1 MKTTQLSKLLLGI
14 PILSALVVTSGCSG
28 GGSSSSGNRG
38 EFNVSLIST
47 GQGQIFPYRI
57 RTTDSLGVP
66 TPNIVNIESI
76 DTLQMF
82 ASSSNGVLPVAVFPT
97 TPTLPDGSPGNQFI
111 LTRFSNNVL
120 VESILSDSLFNA
132 STNSGL
138 TTAVSLLNYDP
149 GTETQTVIRGRGFV
163 GGFTFINV
171 GGQLQKVKA
180 LEAKSNGAVTFVH
193 PVGNGFPG
201 AIDDASW
208 DPNNPTA
215 PAFNGVA
222 DLVAPNSFTFVAD
235 TNGALSGAPERF
247 DPASQNLL
255 LRIEVNNGVRNTDG
269 KILEQNLCTATTVG
283 ADPNPPDVFGYTG
296 VPAISPGNGQTNV
309 DPAQPI
315 LVSFNKPVQPTD
327 VGTFF
332 STTNLTPQSG
342 GVALTVTAA
351 AQTFTVLYYADPLT
365 FADYCNFR
373 LTPAY
378 VLPGDANVSVDVNA
392 SSIHGL
398 NGPTLANSVSSPYT
412 TGEGPGLVNAP
423 VAPDAIYVG
432 IGGSEPGVGVIDLN
446 GYGQG
451 TSTADPATSNFTNDP
466 NIGQAGV
473 VPTLSQGTGPIDAGS
488 RGRLTMVEDTKG
500 SIRLLSSPQVGE
512 VGDIHIGPPLDL
524 VFNNLN
530 ININVNSS
538 NQLNPSLVVSQPGNS
553 ISIAPHPNPP
563 KLIFPPPNVAM
574 GIFGQEPSV
583 TSSLGQSAGLTTGS
597 PPCLSVGLNLL
608 IQGTRPD
615 FPAHQFDGKF
625 VGPQPPPTSPPPP
638 PVFCPFSSRQQIG
651 HFLYVLDRQN
661 DTILVVNSNRFTVL
675 DSIKLSDPFNMA
687 FSPTLALAAVTNFA
701 SSTVSFIDTNP
712 LSPTFNKVVGEV
724 RVAPGPTEVAWQ
736 PDGESILV
744 LSPTSNT
751 LTTILSADLSLQKEV
766 SGNLNA
772 PIAIAVTSRQVATGN
787 TSGVYYAYILNAN
800 GTIAVFESGPDGVN
814 GIGFNDMIGT
824 TEQDFRRAR
833 FLTFDYNTQQT
844 GVIVTHVD
852 ESGLG
857 VVSRIELTA
866 SPAGQQPLTQ
876 LAGGFIQAPTF
887 RQKIWSVTRQI
898 GGASPNQP
906 LGSLLSG
913 NTAVSVAFDE
923 SFNNGV
929 TGNQITPF
937 NTGVSESF
945 IGHSSKGA
953 ILQAVSFGVLVP
965 YRPRFMFIAL
975 PDAGVIDVFDLES
988 RAKITSIPV
997 PQARVLAT
1005 YWRQ

>member
-1 MKTTQLSKLLLGI
+1 MKKTQFSKLLLGI
-14 PILSALVVTSGCSG
+14 PLFAALIATNSCSG
-28 GGSSSSGNRG
+28 GGSGSSTGNKG

-47 GQGQIFPYRI
+47 GQGQIYPYRI

-76 DTLQMF
+76 DTLKMF

-163 GGFTFINV
+163 NGFTFINV
-171 GGQLQKVKA
+171 GGVLQRIRA
-180 LEAKSNGAVTFVH
+180 LRAMPNGSVQYLH
-193 PVGNGFPG
+193 PVAAGFPG
-201 AIDDASW
+201 ATDAALGLL
-208 DPNNPTA
+208 P
-215 PAFNGVA
+215 PAFNGVS

-235 TNGALSGAPERF
+235 TNDDLSGAPERF
-247 DPASQNLL
+247 DPAGQNLL

-283 ADPNPPDVFGYTG
+283 ADPNPPDVFGFTG

-309 DPAQPI
+309 DPATPI

-332 STTNLTPQSG
+332 STSNLTPQAG
-342 GVALTVTAA
+342 GVAITVTAA

-378 VLPGDANVSVDVNA
+378 VLPGEAAVSIDVNA
-392 SSIHGL
+392 PSIHGL
-398 NGPTLANSVSSPYT
+398 NGPTLGLSVSSPYN
-412 TGEGPGLVNAP
+412 TGEGPGLINAP
-423 VAPDAIYVG
+423 VAPNAIYVG

-451 TSTADPATSNFTNDP
+451 TSTADPTTSNFTNDP

-473 VPTLSQGTGPIDAGS
+473 VPTLTVGTGPIDAGS
-488 RGRLTMVEDTKG
+488 KGRLTMVEDTLG
-500 SIRLLSSPQVGE
+500 NIRLLRSPQIGE

-530 ININVNSS
+530 ININVNTS
-538 NQLNPSLVVSQPGNS
+538 NQLNPALVVSQPGNS
-553 ISIAPHPNPP
+553 ISISPHPNPP

-583 TSSLGQSAGLTTGS
+583 TSSLGQSAGLTTSS

-615 FPAHQFDGKF
+615 YPRHQFDGKF

-661 DTILVVNSNRFTVL
+661 DTIAVVNSNRFTVL
-675 DSIKLSDPFNMA
+675 DTIKLSDPFNMA

-712 LSPTFNKVVGEV
+712 ASPTFNKVVGEV

-736 PDGESILV
+736 PDGEAILV
-744 LSPTSNT
+744 LSTPSNT
-751 LTTILSADLSLQKEV
+751 LTTILSADLSVQKEV

-772 PIAIAVTSRQVATGN
+772 PIAIAVTSRQITSGN
-787 TSGVYYAYILNAN
+787 SSGVYYAYILNAN

-844 GVIVTHVD
+844 GVVVTHVD
-852 ESGLG
+852 EVGLG
-857 VVSRIELTA
+857 VVSRVELTA

-887 RQKIWSVTRQI
+887 RQKIWSVTRQV

-906 LGSLLSG
+906 LGALLSG

-929 TGNQITPF
+929 VQNQITPF
-937 NTGVSESF
+937 NSGVSESF
-945 IGHSSKGA
+945 LGHSSKGA
-953 ILQAVSFGVLVP
+953 ILQTPFFGFAIP
-965 YRPRFMFIAL
+965 YVPRFMFIAL